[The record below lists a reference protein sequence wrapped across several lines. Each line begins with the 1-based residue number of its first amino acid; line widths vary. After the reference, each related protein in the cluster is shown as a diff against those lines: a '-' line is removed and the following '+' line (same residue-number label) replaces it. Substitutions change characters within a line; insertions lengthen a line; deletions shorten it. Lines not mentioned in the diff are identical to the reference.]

1 MSPYTARSPGPG
13 GERRPS
19 GCSASSTPNAKTLRT
34 DGRGRFSVTLPTP
47 PADQLIA
54 VYRLRTTSGGKTY
67 TIPLVLRA
75 R

>member
-1 MSPYTARSPGPG
+1 MSRGAATASSRS
-13 GERRPS
+13 RAS
-19 GCSASSTPNAKTLRT
+19 CGCSVTATRNAKILRT
-34 DGRGRFSVTLPTP
+34 DRRGRFSVTLPTP

-67 TIPLVLRA
+67 TLPLVLRT